1 MIKIYKIKVAPPVMH
16 SITNRGNVTYNFRN
30 LQEFQSE
37 RKATT
42 FYGIRNI
49 KLPWTTT
56 MDTFARRI

>member
-49 KLPWTTT
+49 KLP
-56 MDTFARRI
+56 